1 MKHYQTIQDNNGKD
15 LFVLVPIAEFEAL
28 TGKDKYGFQYDDED
42 ESDLVEIEAEAQDND
57 GALIPFDVIKI
68 KMAQNVN
75 LLGAWRI
82 YRNLSQIE
90 VAEQTGLTQSAISQM
105 ERKESKPQKK
115 TLERF
120 SKLYQ
125 CEIDQMY

>member
-1 MKHYQTIQDNNGKD
+1 MKHYQTIQDQNGKD

-28 TGKDKYGFQYDDED
+28 TGRDIHGFQYDDEG
-42 ESDLVEIEAEAQDND
+42 ESDLVEIETEAQDND
-57 GALIPFDVIKI
+57 GALIPFEVVKL
-68 KMAQNVN
+68 KHGHNVN

-125 CEIDQMY
+125 CEIEQMY